1 MKKIILIVFCFL
13 SINTFAQELPHIKL
27 KDLEG
32 NSYSLQD
39 LLKDGKPI
47 VLDFW
52 ATWCKPCIVELNTI
66 NEVIP
71 DWEEELDFKFV
82 AVSVDDSR
90 TLPRVAPFVNGRDW
104 QMLVL
109 TDPNSE
115 LKRAM
120 NVNNIPHTF
129 IISPEGKIVKQHTG
143 FVPGNEDD
151 ILDELKKWQ
160 TTTKKEYE
168 KNN

>member
-1 MKKIILIVFCFL
+1 MKKIILMVFCFL
-13 SINTFAQELPHIKL
+13 SINTFAQELPNTKL

-32 NSYSLQD
+32 NSYTLQD
-39 LLKDGKPI
+39 LLKEGKPL

-66 NEVIP
+66 NEVLP
-71 DWEEELDFKFV
+71 DWEDEVDFKFV

-90 TLPRVAPFVNGRDW
+90 TLPRVAPFVKGRDW
-104 QMLVL
+104 QMLIL

-129 IISPEGKIVKQHTG
+129 IISPKGKIVKQHTG
-143 FVPGNEDD
+143 FVPGNEDE
-151 ILDELKKWQ
+151 IFEELMNLKN
-160 TTTKKEYE
+160 E
-168 KNN
+168 KNK